1 MMVASK
7 ICGVSTRE
15 AIDTAVIEGAAYLG
29 FVFFPRSPRNVE
41 LEQAASLLQMV
52 PNSVKSVALVV
63 DPDDTF
69 LDAISMNPGISMF
82 QLHGDET
89 PERAAEIKKRTG
101 RSVIKAI
108 KISEAVD
115 LAMAMDYS
123 NVVDMLLFDAKAPIA
138 MKDALP
144 GGNAVSFDWA
154 ILSGKD
160 WPVPWMLS
168 GGLDPDNVA
177 EAIRIGGAPAVD
189 VSSGV
194 ESAPGVKDSGLI
206 RAFLTAVKS
215 A

>member
-1 MMVASK
+1 MVASK